1 MTLAHWLSL
10 AAALACLA
18 WGTVA
23 ALLRQRRDTPW
34 RHRQTLVAVTLAIA
48 AAMALIVSRS
58 ADTGQTSVAT
68 VFDAMVLLVAV
79 LGLLFM
85 ATSLWAR
92 GPALGVFLLPLML
105 ILMALAAVL
114 QRDAAALPEGIPHAA
129 TLTHI
134 ILTVVG
140 MAVLALACA
149 AAIMYLAQQSRLRR
163 GSTDRLSSQLPSL
176 EWLEAQN
183 RRAVAVGFVLFTVG
197 LGLGLGLMVL
207 RGDAVGL
214 GFEDPKVLTSLAV
227 WAVFAVLVAMSALR
241 RFRGQSVARWT
252 VAIFVLMVLVAA
264 TVGTVW
270 RSAHVFE

>member
-10 AAALACLA
+10 AAAPVCLT
-18 WGTVA
+18 WGTVV
-23 ALLRQRRDTPW
+23 ALLRQRRDTP
-34 RHRQTLVAVTLAIA
+34 RRRGQTLVAVSVTIVA
-48 AAMALIVSRS
+48 AVVLLVSRS
-58 ADTGQTSVAT
+58 ADAGEAAVTT

-79 LGLLFM
+79 LGVLFL
-85 ATSLWAR
+85 AASLWAR

-114 QRDAAALPEGIPHAA
+114 RRDAAALPEGIPHAA
-129 TLTHI
+129 ALAHI

-149 AAIMYLAQQSRLRR
+149 AAVMYLAQQSRLRR

-214 GFEDPKVLTSLAV
+214 GFGDPKIQASLAV

-241 RFRGQSVARWT
+241 RFRGRSVARWT
-252 VAIFVLMVLVAA
+252 VVIFVLMVLVAA

-270 RSAHVFE
+270 HSAHMFK